1 MGIDTDTNLHIVLLQ
16 NTINM
21 TIHQLSI
28 FIENKNGTLLRV
40 LDILK
45 EAKDIHDELETR
57 YISEMDFG
65 ALDRLTDS
73 LIKEMLG

>member
-45 EAKDIHDELETR
+45 EAFK
-57 YISEMDFG
+57 S
-65 ALDRLTDS
+65 
-73 LIKEMLG
+73 